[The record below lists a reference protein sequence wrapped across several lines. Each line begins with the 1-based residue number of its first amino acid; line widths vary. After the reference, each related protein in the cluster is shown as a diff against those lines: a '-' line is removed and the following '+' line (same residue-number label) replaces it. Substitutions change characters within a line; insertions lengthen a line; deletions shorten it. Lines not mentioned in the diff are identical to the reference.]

1 MIIAEH
7 QQYHQYHHQYQCHQ
21 YYTVLLYYIIIILIL
36 PIKIFACCLHNKCL
50 FISSFYKI
58 YNVFLNRQTIIFLTD
73 N

>member
-1 MIIAEH
+1 MIIAKH

-21 YYTVLLYYIIIILIL
+21 YYTVLLTILIL